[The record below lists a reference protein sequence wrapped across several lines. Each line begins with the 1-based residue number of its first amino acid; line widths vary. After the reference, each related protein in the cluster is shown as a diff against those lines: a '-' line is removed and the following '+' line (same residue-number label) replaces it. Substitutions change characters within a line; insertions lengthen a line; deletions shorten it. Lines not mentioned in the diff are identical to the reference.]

1 MWLQCLFFVWT
12 PTSVLVYHNYMIRFV
27 VVGGETPKQLLPF
40 NWKSEWKPHVY
51 VKTHILQSC
60 YQLTCWWDDREQAR
74 WCSCCWGSVRGSGG
88 GGYQASEVILYSL
101 LCSFFH
107 LHWLMASALHVCNKC
122 YSVRD
127 FLVYSALTLLFN
139 KTLFTNLML
148 FLC

>member
-12 PTSVLVYHNYMIRFV
+12 PTSVLVYHNYMIRLFLLL
-27 VVGGETPKQLLPF
+27 LLPF
-40 NWKSEWKPHVY
+40 NWKSKWKPRVY

-60 YQLTCWWDDREQAR
+60 YQLTCWRADREQAQ
-74 WCSCCWGSVRGSGG
+74 WCSCCWGSVWGG
-88 GGYQASEVILYSL
+88 QGVGGCQASEVILYSL
-101 LCSFFH
+101 LCSFFY

-127 FLVYSALTLLFN
+127 FRCYLVYSALTLLFN
-139 KTLFTNLML
+139 KTLFTKLML